1 MGYIECKRF
10 QPSRWLLLGR
20 RHAFKVMLWPGEI
33 HLRAQHRRGKLIV
46 IWEGKKKLMR
56 TSRDMSYY
64 MINRIS
70 KQQTNG
76 KIQCKSCQRTRKS
89 AMFEGTIH
97 ILPVQKFAS
106 MLCSGKSCDF
116 FCHLHLQLWG
126 DHEIIR
132 WFLQKAS
139 EMIPHHERSCGH
151 LMVKPLSSLWMVV
164 A

>member
-1 MGYIECKRF
+1 MVASRSTSCF
-10 QPSRWLLLGR
+10 QGDALTR
-20 RHAFKVMLWPGEI
+20 RDSSKGSTPQGE
-33 HLRAQHRRGKLIV
+33 AHRDMRG
-46 IWEGKKKLMR
+46 EKKIMR